1 MVWLIIA
8 AFAGVAVVGVS
19 AWARSER
26 RKVDA
31 EGEARRAAS
40 QMDAE
45 EARLLEKLRREKEG
59 R

>member
-1 MVWLIIA
+1 MVWIILA

-31 EGEARRAAS
+31 EGQARRAQS
-40 QMDAE
+40 QMDSE

-59 R
+59 L

>member
-1 MVWLIIA
+1 MIWLVLA

-31 EGEARRAAS
+31 EGEARRERN
-40 QMDAE
+40 QLDLE
-45 EARLLEKLRREKEG
+45 EARLLEKLRRERGES
-59 R
+59 